1 MIFNEYD
8 TIKTLVDKNNISKGT
23 VGTIVLC
30 HKSNDDYEIEFCN
43 SDGET
48 IAFDVYN
55 SKEIKKV
62 KGIVLNMISNYT
74 DKAYLALYKI
84 IDKYYDEDKND
95 WIASLASDMCPYTF
109 VDSKSAD
116 PATYE
121 DFTDC
126 FNLCF
131 AQSQKED
138 IETAYAASIKFLEM
152 YRDEFG
158 FDIDKYIK
166 QLSFDMYKDKFEKD

>member
-1 MIFNEYD
+1 
-8 TIKTLVDKNNISKGT
+8 
-23 VGTIVLC
+23 
-30 HKSNDDYEIEFCN
+30 
-43 SDGET
+43 
-48 IAFDVYN
+48 
-55 SKEIKKV
+55 
-62 KGIVLNMISNYT
+62 MISSYT
-74 DKAYLALYKI
+74 DQAYLALYNI
-84 IDKYYDEDKND
+84 VSRYYDEDKND

-131 AQSQKED
+131 AETQKEN
-138 IETAYAASIKFLEM
+138 IATAYSASIKFLEM

-158 FDIDKYIK
+158 FDIDEYIK
-166 QLSFDMYKDKFEKD
+166 KLSFDIYKTEFEKV